1 MNRFIP
7 ITKVDAERREVWGV
21 AAEEAPDKSDEV
33 MDYGWSKPNFEKWS
47 QAIQAASGGKSLG
60 NVRAMHQPIAAG
72 KIIDMQLDDV
82 TKTILI
88 GTKIVDD
95 NEWRK
100 VQEGVYTGFSV
111 GGKYGEKRQRD
122 GRLLRYE
129 AVPEEISIVDNP
141 CMHGAT
147 FMMVKSGGATELVKF
162 VGEPAD
168 ETLAKVAGDLGELAK
183 AGARHSAGDMHLL
196 QSIHDSAC
204 SLGAACA
211 EATKAAGN
219 GDLKKDA
226 DEASWIAWSAGQA
239 VGDISSALAFVAG
252 LSASMTVSDP
262 ATASKLQT
270 AAQLLTS
277 ALNDQVA
284 KQGAATQAAAADLKA
299 DEVLEEKVEAETEQ
313 AAGDAAVNAESAA
326 DDTTGGTTTKAAI
339 SDEAAKTEEAADEV
353 ATDETEEEMNKA
365 IDAAVEAKLE
375 KFSTELIAT
384 VKTILAAGAE
394 PLAKLNGT
402 QGDLAKRFETMTTEL
417 GKLNDRLVKVE
428 ARPVSGP
435 VLREINPGAQGGDDA
450 RAAALDDLIKNEK
463 DPTVR
468 QALMAQRAQLDIRN
482 VHASGGRRIG

>member
-1 MNRFIP
+1 MSMNRFIP

-47 QAIQAASGGKSLG
+47 QSIQLASGGKSLG

-72 KIIDMQLDDV
+72 KIIDMRMDDV

-88 GTKIVDD
+88 GTRIVDD

-168 ETLAKVAGDLGELAK
+168 EALAKVAGDLGELAK

-204 SLGAACA
+204 SLGAACSASEAA
-211 EATKAAGN
+211 EKAAAAGT
-219 GDLKKDA
+219 LKKDA

-252 LSASMTVSDP
+252 LSASMTTSDP

-299 DEVLEEKVEAETEQ
+299 DEALEEQVEAETEKVEGDGTTV
-313 AAGDAAVNAESAA
+313 AVEADAAASTDTA
-326 DDTTGGTTTKAAI
+326 DASTTDGG
-339 SDEAAKTEEAADEV
+339 EA
-353 ATDETEEEMNKA
+353 ETEEEMNKA

-384 VKTILAAGAE
+384 VKTIMAAGAE

-402 QGDLAKRFETMTTEL
+402 QGDLAKRFDAIEAGIGALT
-417 GKLNDRLVKVE
+417 DRLAKVE

-435 VLREINPGAQGGDDA
+435 VLREINPGAQSGEDA

-468 QALMAQRAQLDIRN
+468 QALMAQRTQLDIRS
-482 VHASGGRRIG
+482 VHASGGRRVG